1 MHTLT
6 PLDHLRGVTLTLGIA
21 FSGLA
26 CAQLGTTYVTPSSSA
41 GVTLHQA
48 SSGSSVSWLEST
60 DTNQI
65 RIRQYVA
72 PTGQIYAVSWDGPAM
87 PDIRALFGDWFGRYQ
102 QGAIEAQSS
111 AGGLHSSSVEGSDL
125 VVESSVRLRE
135 FTGRA
140 WLPAALPAGVTSTD
154 IE

>member
-1 MHTLT
+1 MHHPTT
-6 PLDHLRGVTLTLGIA
+6 FDHLRAATLTLGIA

-26 CAQLGTTYVTPSSSA
+26 CAQLGATIVTPSSTS
-41 GVTLHQA
+41 GVMLHPA
-48 SSGSSVSWLEST
+48 LAGSSVSWLEST
-60 DTNQI
+60 DANQI

-102 QGAIEAQSS
+102 QGATEAQSS

-125 VVESSVRLRE
+125 MVQSSVRLRE

-140 WLPAALPAGVTSTD
+140 WLPGALPAGVTSAD

>member
-1 MHTLT
+1 MHHTIT
-6 PLDHLRGVTLTLGIA
+6 LDHIRAATLTLGIA

-26 CAQLGTTYVTPSSSA
+26 CAQLGTTYVTPSSSPD
-41 GVTLHQA
+41 VMLHQA
-48 SSGSSVSWLEST
+48 SNGSTVSWLEST
-60 DTNQI
+60 DANRI

-87 PDIRALFGDWFGRYQ
+87 PDIRALFGTWFGRYQ
-102 QGAIEAQSS
+102 QGAIEAQSN
-111 AGGLHSSSVEGSDL
+111 AGGLHSSNIEGSDL
-125 VVESSVRLRE
+125 VVQSSVRLRE

-140 WLPAALPAGVTSTD
+140 WLSAALPAGVTSTD